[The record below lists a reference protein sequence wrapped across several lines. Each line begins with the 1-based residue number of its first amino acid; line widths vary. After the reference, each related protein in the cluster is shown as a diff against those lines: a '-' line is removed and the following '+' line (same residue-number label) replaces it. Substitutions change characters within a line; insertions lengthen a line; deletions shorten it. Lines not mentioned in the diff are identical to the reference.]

1 MENFLAFNLQEMPFV
16 IISLVIAFTVH
27 EFAHAYMAY
36 LCGDSTAKDQ
46 GRMTLSPVAHLD
58 PIGTILLLIAGFGWA
73 RPVPVDRRNFKRP
86 HLYGIL
92 VSIAGP
98 LSNILIALIG
108 VILFYVLF
116 STGIVDN
123 VPEKGVDF
131 IDKLINMVV
140 YLNVLLFVFNL
151 LPIPPLDGYR
161 ILEDLAPDRIRAKMI
176 QYAHIGVIV
185 FLILI
190 ITPLDRYTIYPIF
203 NTVVPFVANLVDSL
217 IRPFFESGI

>member
-16 IISLVIAFTVH
+16 IISLVIAFTIH
-27 EFAHAYMAY
+27 EFAHAYVAY
-36 LCGDSTAKDQ
+36 LCGDPTAKNQ
-46 GRMTLSPVAHLD
+46 GRLTLSPIAHLD

-86 HLYGIL
+86 HFYSIL

-98 LSNILIALIG
+98 LSNLLVSLISVVIFYALFTTG
-108 VILFYVLF
+108 V
-116 STGIVDN
+116 VDGL
-123 VPEKGVDF
+123 PEKGIDF
-131 IDKLINMVV
+131 IDRLLNMLV

-161 ILEDLAPDRIRAKMI
+161 VLEDLAPNRIRAKMI
-176 QYAHIGVIV
+176 QYEHIGVII

-190 ITPLDRYTIYPIF
+190 ITPLDKYTIYPIF
-203 NTVVPFVANLVDSL
+203 DTVVPAVAAMVDNI
-217 IRPFFESGI
+217 IRPFFESGL